1 MFLFLI
7 VDDVSTYIVH
17 LYAILYPFS
26 PLFMC
31 AFMKAKI
38 TLNLTGILVWTMFL
52 HNKNHAIFDDAEGFG
67 STYLSFSTID
77 LEPGETGTE
86 IGITVA
92 LSRSMVKKIEGKA
105 SNYCQYLPN
114 DESFDLDNCLGR
126 FYAQHIGCLSPW
138 EKYSS
143 PNYPPCQN
151 DSQLEGNSHVLL

>member
-1 MFLFLI
+1 MFLFVI

-52 HNKNHAIFDDAEGFG
+52 HNKNHAILDDAEGFG

-92 LSRSMVKKIEGKA
+92 LSRSMVKKIEGKT
-105 SNYCQYLPN
+105 SNYCQYLPD
-114 DESFDLDNCLGR
+114 DEYFDLDNCLGR
-126 FYAQHIGCLSPW
+126 FYAQRIGCLSPW

-151 DSQLEGNSHVLL
+151 NSQLVGISHVLL